1 MLNKIVKITLV
12 DILTE
17 SPWKTMEQV
26 LNYEPAEI
34 TSYGRLVHEDN
45 KIVIVAGMVGLDDC
59 ISMFQ
64 VIPKGCILKIEEV

>member
-1 MLNKIVKITLV
+1 
-12 DILTE
+12 
-17 SPWKTMEQV
+17 MEQV